1 MRIRRPVNEAALG
14 GFNALRA
21 LSTRNNEPSRASR
34 PFDKDRDGFVLGEGA
49 GSIIL
54 EEYQHAINRGAKIYC
69 ELKGTGTSG
78 DAYHLTAPQPNGEG
92 AKQAMENAIIESKL
106 KLSEIDYINVHGT
119 STPLGDPI
127 EVQAIKEI
135 FNDHAY
141 KINISSTKSMT
152 GHLLGAAGAIEAIAS
167 IFSINK
173 SIIPPTKFG

>member
-1 MRIRRPVNEAALG
+1 MISGGSEASVNEAALG

-54 EEYQHAINRGAKIYC
+54 EEYEHAINRGAKII

-119 STPLGDPI
+119 STPLGI
-127 EVQAIKEI
+127 LLKYKQLKKFLMTTHIKLILVQQ
-135 FNDHAY
+135 NQ
-141 KINISSTKSMT
+141 
-152 GHLLGAAGAIEAIAS
+152 
-167 IFSINK
+167 
-173 SIIPPTKFG
+173 